1 MAGEHRR
8 RGYDHRHKLTR
19 RAYLPAAYG
28 QPCARCGETMTEGQD
43 LDLDH
48 TDDRTGYLGFSHRA
62 CNRAA
67 GARAANAVIAARNAV
82 DPLGDRSRV
91 W

>member
-1 MAGEHRR
+1 MPRPGTSTTRGYGRPHRR
-8 RGYDHRHKLTR
+8 L
-19 RAYLPAAYG
+19 RAALLPTAYG
-28 QPCARCGETMTEGQD
+28 RACPRCGAPMTVGQA

-67 GARAANAVIAARNAV
+67 GAALGNRARAPFIRAVR
-82 DPLGDRSRV
+82 
-91 W
+91 

>member
-1 MAGEHRR
+1 M
-8 RGYDHRHKLTR
+8 TV
-19 RAYLPAAYG
+19 G
-28 QPCARCGETMTEGQD
+28 QA

-67 GARAANAVIAARNAV
+67 GARKGNAM
-82 DPLGDRSRV
+82 RV
-91 W
+91 PVVFVRPVR